1 MKTIVTVKRDIDGA
15 RRIYQLPN
23 GQSLA
28 EGAKVM
34 VEYRDGRTA
43 ATVIMRSVEIDD
55 EITRFFVTAPMKR
68 VISVITENT
77 LDWEDP
83 QDTAESPTEA

>member
-15 RRIYQLPN
+15 ERIYQLPN
-23 GQSLA
+23 GYSLP

-43 ATVIMRSVEIDD
+43 ATVTAKSIEVED
-55 EITRFFVTAPMKR
+55 EIIEYFTNTPLRRVTT
-68 VISVITENT
+68 VIKE
-77 LDWEDP
+77 DWLCWEVPHDA
-83 QDTAESPTEA
+83 TGSPTEA